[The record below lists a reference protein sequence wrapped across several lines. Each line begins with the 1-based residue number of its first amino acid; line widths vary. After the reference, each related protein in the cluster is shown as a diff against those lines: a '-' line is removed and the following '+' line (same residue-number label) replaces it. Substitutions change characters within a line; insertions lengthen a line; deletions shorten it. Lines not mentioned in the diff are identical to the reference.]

1 MATPENDL
9 GTLQLNT
16 IIESTATPGQY
27 GVVVLN
33 SIGADISSGG
43 GGGGAV
49 TIANGA
55 DVVEGNTAD
64 VKVVGDNAGTVSAKL
79 RGLNTTLS
87 SVDGKI
93 TTCNTGAVV
102 VSSSALPTGA
112 STSALQST
120 GNTSLASIDTKTVLP
135 ATLGQK
141 TMANS
146 LAVVVAS
153 DQSAIPISG
162 SITASNASIGLTGA
176 VAPTSGT
183 LIGGSDGTNL
193 VGVKVSATGVVSVDG
208 SATTQPVSGTVTAN
222 LGTIAGVSTEATLST
237 LNGKVTACNTGAVT
251 ISAALPA
258 GSNTIGNV
266 NLAQYTPVTGRL
278 PVDGSGVTQP
288 ISAAALP
295 LPALAATSTQQ
306 SDGSQKSQIV
316 DGSGNVIGST
326 SNALDVNIKS
336 GGVSGD
342 VTVVQ
347 PTGTNLHTVIDSGT
361 LAATQSGTW
370 NITNVS
376 GTVSLPTGASTE
388 ATLSTLNGKVTAC
401 NTGAVTISAALPAGA
416 NAIGTVTAVQS
427 TASNLNGQMVGN
439 VASAASDSG
448 NPVKVGGVYN
458 SSAPTFTNGQRADLQ
473 VNSNGSLNT
482 TLSTLLSGE
491 DQTNS
496 LFACATKPISG
507 STYTA
512 TINTDFGTVV
522 TLKVKNA
529 AGNLFSLNGH
539 NNNAATRYLQIH
551 NTTTALTGGEVPFI
565 PSFVVPTGSQIIL
578 GPTDLAGMPGGLY
591 CSTGITW
598 GWSTTKNTYT
608 AATAGD
614 HMTGCSYV

>member
-1 MATPENDL
+1 MATPGNDL

-16 IIESTATPGQY
+16 IIESTATAGQY
-27 GVVVLN
+27 GVVVLD
-33 SIGADISSGG
+33 STGADISSGG

-93 TTCNTGAVV
+93 TT
-102 VSSSALPTGA
+102 
-112 STSALQST
+112 
-120 GNTSLASIDTKTVLP
+120 
-135 ATLGQK
+135 
-141 TMANS
+141 
-146 LAVVVAS
+146 
-153 DQSAIPISG
+153 
-162 SITASNASIGLTGA
+162 
-176 VAPTSGT
+176 
-183 LIGGSDGTNL
+183 
-193 VGVKVSATGVVSVDG
+193 
-208 SATTQPVSGTVTAN
+208 
-222 LGTIAGVSTEATLST
+222 
-237 LNGKVTACNTGAVT
+237 
-251 ISAALPA
+251 
-258 GSNTIGNV
+258 
-266 NLAQYTPVTGRL
+266 
-278 PVDGSGVTQP
+278 
-288 ISAAALP
+288 
-295 LPALAATSTQQ
+295 
-306 SDGSQKSQIV
+306 
-316 DGSGNVIGST
+316 
-326 SNALDVNIKS
+326 
-336 GGVSGD
+336 
-342 VTVVQ
+342 
-347 PTGTNLHTVIDSGT
+347 
-361 LAATQSGTW
+361 
-370 NITNVS
+370 
-376 GTVSLPTGASTE
+376 
-388 ATLSTLNGKVTAC
+388 C

>member
-27 GVVVLN
+27 GVVVLD
-33 SIGADISSGG
+33 STGADISGGG

-55 DVVEGNTAD
+55 DVAEGNTAD
-64 VKVVGDNAGTVSAKL
+64 AGVVGNTAGTISAKL
-79 RGLNTTLS
+79 RGVNTTLTS
-87 SVDGKI
+87 IDGKI
-93 TTCNTGAVV
+93 TAVNTGAVV

-112 STSALQST
+112 STSALQTT
-120 GNTSLASIDTKTVLP
+120 GNTSLSSIDGKLVLP
-135 ATLGQK
+135 ATLNQK

-146 LAVVVAS
+146 LAVVIAS

-258 GSNTIGNV
+258 G
-266 NLAQYTPVTGRL
+266 
-278 PVDGSGVTQP
+278 
-288 ISAAALP
+288 
-295 LPALAATSTQQ
+295 
-306 SDGSQKSQIV
+306 
-316 DGSGNVIGST
+316 
-326 SNALDVNIKS
+326 
-336 GGVSGD
+336 
-342 VTVVQ
+342 
-347 PTGTNLHTVIDSGT
+347 
-361 LAATQSGTW
+361 
-370 NITNVS
+370 
-376 GTVSLPTGASTE
+376 
-388 ATLSTLNGKVTAC
+388 
-401 NTGAVTISAALPAGA
+401 A

-448 NPVKVGGVYN
+448 NPVKVAGVYN

-473 VNSNGSLNT
+473 VNSNGSLNS

-491 DQTNS
+491 NQAAS
-496 LFACATKPISG
+496 VFSCAILPISG
-507 STYTA
+507 STYSA

-522 TLKVKNA
+522 TLRVKNG

-551 NTTTALTGGEVPFI
+551 NTTTALAGGEVPFI

-578 GPTDLAGMPGGLY
+578 GPTDLAGMQGGLY